1 MIDTA
6 SRRTKEPVSDLS
18 QVLAYGPAYRES
30 YGKFLGALLML
41 YAITKTRRGAVGVAT
56 AVSVVGTFFYNMFW
70 K

>member
-1 MIDTA
+1 MSDTA

-41 YAITKTRRGAVGVAT
+41 YAITKTRKCRGDVLLQYVLE
-56 AVSVVGTFFYNMFW
+56 VRH
-70 K
+70 